1 MKRII
6 TICLLTISFQA
17 TVFAQ
22 NCCVKQSAG
31 SDFQALALNEDFKEA
46 HLPPLPFT
54 YSSDKASMIQFETLD
69 GKMGNAFYVPSD
81 EPTQKVLI
89 IFHEWWGLND
99 YIKREAVEWQSKL
112 GNIDV
117 YAVDLY
123 DGKVATDADVASSLS
138 GGLDPKRAD
147 DIIKGL
153 ISKIGKDKQI
163 ATLGWCFG
171 GGWAFRAS
179 VLAGEEATGCVMYYG
194 FPEKDSARI
203 APLKTDV
210 TYIWASQDKFIK
222 KFMVDEFGDKVKAT
236 GHKFDMYTFDADHA
250 FANPSNPKYNSLYAT
265 QAENIAFKF
274 LKGKLEL

>member
-1 MKRII
+1 MKKYIFVF
-6 TICLLTISFQA
+6 SFLMA
-17 TVFAQ
+17 CCAASFAQ
-22 NCCVKQSAG
+22 NCCVKSG
-31 SDFQALALNEDFKEA
+31 PDFQMLAMNTDFRDA
-46 HLPPLPFT
+46 HLPPLPFS
-54 YSSDKASMIQFETLD
+54 YMPDKGSMIQFETLD
-69 GKMGNAFYVPSD
+69 SKKGSAFYIPSD
-81 EPTQKVLI
+81 EPTQKALI

-99 YIKREAVEWQSKL
+99 YIKREAVEWQKKL

-123 DGKVATDADVASSLS
+123 DGKVATDADMAGSLAD
-138 GGLDPKRAD
+138 GLDPKRAD

-153 ISKIGKDKQI
+153 ISKIGKDKEI

-179 VLAGEEATGCVMYYG
+179 VLAGDEATGCVMYYG

-210 TYIWASQDKFIK
+210 VYIWGSQDKFIK
-222 KFMVDEFGDKVKAT
+222 QFMVEEFGAKVKAT
-236 GHKFDMYTFDADHA
+236 NHTFDMYTFDADHA

-265 QAENIAFKF
+265 QAGDIVLKF
-274 LKGKLEL
+274 LKAKLQL